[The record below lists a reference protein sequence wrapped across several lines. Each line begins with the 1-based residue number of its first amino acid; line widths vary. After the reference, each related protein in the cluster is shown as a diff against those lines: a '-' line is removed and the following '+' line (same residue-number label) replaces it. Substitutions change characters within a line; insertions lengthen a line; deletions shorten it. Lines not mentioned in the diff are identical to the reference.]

1 MGFLT
6 ACSIAPAAR
15 AWMRQASGARVLH
28 VFERACNLVNAD
40 DDVLSLVALEAG
52 DGPFTVV
59 VPLADG
65 SAFSGLLDADSP
77 VAVDGDR
84 LIAGTLVID
93 TATAVLW
100 PPRPGWERARESLT
114 SNGDL
119 LSALAELLA
128 SNLALAGLAPLAP
141 QSIEDLCAGVAT
153 GDVASCRS
161 AARRL
166 AGLGGGLTPAGDDFL
181 VGAVHAAWL
190 THPPREAALLSE
202 VIAFA
207 ATPLTTRL
215 SAAWLRAAARGEAA
229 APWHALVE
237 ALAACDETALLA
249 AARRILSIGH
259 TSGADALAGCVAAL
273 AASRWDEAR
282 RAAQTML

>member
-1 MGFLT
+1 MSFL
-6 ACSIAPAAR
+6 AARSIAPAAR
-15 AWMRQASGARVLH
+15 AWMRHASGARVLH
-28 VFERACNLVNAD
+28 AFERACNLINAD
-40 DDVLSLVALEAG
+40 GDVLSLVALEAG

-59 VPLADG
+59 VPLAD
-65 SAFSGLLDADSP
+65 SLALSDLLDTDSP
-77 VAVDGDR
+77 IAVDGDR
-84 LIAGTLVID
+84 LSAGALVVD

-100 PPRPGWERARESLT
+100 SPRPRWERAREPLT
-114 SNGDL
+114 SHGDL
-119 LSALAELLA
+119 VSALADLLA
-128 SNLALAGLAPLAP
+128 SNPGLTGLTPLSP

-153 GDVASCRS
+153 GDASSCRS

-181 VGAVHAAWL
+181 VGAMHAAWL
-190 THPPREAALLSE
+190 AHPPREAALLSE
-202 VIAFA
+202 VIASA
-207 ATPLTTRL
+207 AAPLTTSL

-273 AASRWDEAR
+273 AASRLDEAR
-282 RAAQTML
+282 RVAQTML